1 MPGAAGSGDLAERD
15 GSAAD
20 NQPEEEEA
28 SDGSLDDEELEEG
41 LIFGPRT
48 RDYHLHVCD
57 LYIQDLE
64 KNSATYRYACILY
77 LYVNV
82 CPT

>member
-41 LIFGPRT
+41 LIFGPSDDDGPEEDDGT
-48 RDYHLHVCD
+48 YVP
-57 LYIQDLE
+57 
-64 KNSATYRYACILY
+64 SAPRAPAGRGAPARGRGAQWP
-77 LYVNV
+77 
-82 CPT
+82 PTG

>member
-1 MPGAAGSGDLAERD
+1 MRHLCSGAHAGAAGSGDLAERD

-41 LIFGPRT
+41 LIFGPSDDDGPEEDDGT
-48 RDYHLHVCD
+48 HLRAIC
-57 LYIQDLE
+57 
-64 KNSATYRYACILY
+64 T
-77 LYVNV
+77 
-82 CPT
+82 